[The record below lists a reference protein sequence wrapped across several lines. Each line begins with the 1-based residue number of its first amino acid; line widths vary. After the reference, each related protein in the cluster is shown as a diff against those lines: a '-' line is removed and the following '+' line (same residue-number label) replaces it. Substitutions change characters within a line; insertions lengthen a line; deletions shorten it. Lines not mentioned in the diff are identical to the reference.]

1 MSDYINISADEA
13 QALIARERVTI
24 LDVRDHRS
32 YRAGHI
38 EGARMLHE
46 ELEQLLVEDGDF
58 DQPIL
63 LYCYRGN
70 DSKKKADHF
79 AALGF
84 RRVYS
89 LDNGFTGW
97 PRAGAVQPQNG

>member
-1 MSDYINISADEA
+1 MYDYLEISADEA
-13 QALIARERVTI
+13 QTLIRSERVTI

-38 EGARMLHE
+38 EGARLLHDG
-46 ELEQLLVEDGDF
+46 LEQMLVEEGEF

-63 LYCYRGN
+63 LYCYRGV

-79 AALGF
+79 TQLGF

-89 LDNGFTGW
+89 LNNGFTGW
-97 PRAGAVQPQNG
+97 PRERAPALREP

>member
-1 MSDYINISADEA
+1 MSDYINISATEA
-13 QALIARERVTI
+13 QALIAAERVTI

-38 EGARMLHE
+38 EGARMLHDG
-46 ELEQLLVEDGDF
+46 LEQLLVEEGDF

-79 AALGF
+79 TFLGF

-89 LDNGFTGW
+89 LDEGFTGW
-97 PRAGAVQPQNG
+97 PRGNTVQKRAV